1 MALIFTKI
9 AKITACSVFILI
21 SSNTSAQSKAFADKE
36 MNKMYVGTY
45 TKKEGH
51 VDGKAEG
58 IYLLHQDP
66 DNGSLTNCGT
76 QAKIINPSFV
86 KTGRQ
91 GKFLFAVSE
100 LGPGDDK
107 SGYIYSYQIQEN
119 GNLKEISKLS
129 TGGHAPCHIALD
141 RSGKFVFVSN
151 YMGGVVATYKVNSDG
166 ALEKVSELK
175 LPEAETAHAHT
186 VKISGDNRTAYV
198 ADLGNDRILVY
209 EFDVASGTLSKHENF
224 KVQLPEGAGPRHLSL
239 SRNGN
244 FVYSM
249 NELNSTVTTY
259 KVLKGGALE
268 IVQTLSSL
276 PESYLDKNSGADI
289 HIGKD
294 GKYLYASNRGHNSIA
309 IFSIDQ
315 VNGKLKNVDFV
326 PVAGKTPRNFA
337 ISPFGKYLYAASQDT
352 GNITTYTI
360 NPENGKLKI
369 QEPIFEI
376 NTPVCLE
383 FQK

>member
-1 MALIFTKI
+1 MALKFTRI
-9 AKITACSVFILI
+9 AKITACSIFILI
-21 SSNTSAQSKAFADKE
+21 SSKTSAQTEADTGKKI
-36 MNKMYVGTY
+36 NRMYVGTY

-76 QAKIINPSFV
+76 QAKIVNPSFV
-86 KTGRQ
+86 KAGRQ

-100 LGPGDDK
+100 LGPADDQ

-119 GNLKEISKLS
+119 GSLKEVSKLS
-129 TGGHAPCHIALD
+129 TGGYAPCHIALD

-151 YMGGVVATYKVNSDG
+151 YMGGVIAIYQVEADG
-166 ALEKVSELK
+166 KLKKINELK
-175 LPEAETAHAHT
+175 LPEAKTAHAHS

-198 ADLGNDRILVY
+198 SDLGNDRLLVY
-209 EFDVASGTLSKHENF
+209 EFDVATGKLTENENL
-224 KVQLPEGAGPRHLSL
+224 KIQLPEGAGPRHLSL

-244 FVYSM
+244 YVYSM
-249 NELNSTVTTY
+249 NELNSTITTY
-259 KVLKGGALE
+259 QVLKGGSLK
-268 IVQTLSSL
+268 IVQHISSL

-289 HIGKD
+289 HIGKE
-294 GKYLYASNRGHNSIA
+294 GKFLYASNRGHNSIA

-315 VNGKLKNVDFV
+315 ASGKLKNVDFV

-337 ISPFGKYLYAASQDT
+337 ISPFGKFLYAASQDT

-376 NTPVCLE
+376 KTPVCLE